1 MCPEADCWM
10 CHHIWPL
17 AQKLGRQLIRLQ
29 MDGTKITER
38 EIAANVSLAL
48 VWGQEIALALN
59 ENRESIRLLMM
70 APTLITAPPEEL

>member
-1 MCPEADCWM
+1 M

-48 VWGQEIALALN
+48 VWGQKIAQALN

>member
-1 MCPEADCWM
+1 M

-48 VWGQEIALALN
+48 VWGQKIAQALK